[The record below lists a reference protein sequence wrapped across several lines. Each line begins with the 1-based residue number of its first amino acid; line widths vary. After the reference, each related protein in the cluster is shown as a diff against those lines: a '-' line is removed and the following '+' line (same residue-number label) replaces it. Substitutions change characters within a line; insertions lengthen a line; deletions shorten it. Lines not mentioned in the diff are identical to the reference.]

1 MFDINAMR
9 DFYKEI
15 TDGNAHF
22 ISINR
27 LTPDGEI
34 VETIPYALIPLNLMS
49 EKEIDRVMRIR
60 QMNYPDK
67 KT

>member
-1 MFDINAMR
+1 MFDVNAMR

-34 VETIPYALIPLNLMS
+34 VETIPYALIPLNLLS
-49 EKEIDRVMRIR
+49 EQEVMRIHEIR

-67 KT
+67 RK